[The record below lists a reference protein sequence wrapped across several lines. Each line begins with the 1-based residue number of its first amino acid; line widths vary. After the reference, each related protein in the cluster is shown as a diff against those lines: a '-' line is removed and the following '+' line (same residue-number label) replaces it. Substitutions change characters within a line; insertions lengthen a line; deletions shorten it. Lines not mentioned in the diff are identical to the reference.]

1 MTRQEVSRRSFLGAS
16 AAAGAAVLTHP
27 VHLAAQAAGIKVADM
42 PDLTIKEAKIYV
54 LDGSSWRN
62 SGAGLSGGNEIA
74 SLVTASGIE
83 GNFTLGNGAGGVRT
97 PAGGWVDFAKT
108 HCVGKNL
115 FDILPTV
122 STIPLQNQPGGGG
135 GGAGPAGAAGGGR
148 GGAGAAGGGAAGAA
162 GAGAGAPGAGRG
174 GGGGRGGGDFIGGFN
189 PGFRSRTHGTGTPGP
204 NAHAAAC
211 DFILWDI
218 LGKAVNRP
226 IYKLLGGTK
235 DKILAYAS
243 SQHLATVEDY
253 GPDILKAKAAGIKAY
268 KIHPGGGQHK
278 AGGRIPAYL
287 GHIDEIKEVRNAVGD
302 DFTLLFDGVQAYNYY
317 EALRVGRALD
327 EYGYDAF
334 EDPMQTTDLE
344 GLIELRKHLD
354 VPTEVGEFLTNI
366 YDYGEYIKRDAMGIV
381 RLVTD
386 GVGGITG
393 SFRVGQLADTFGMPC
408 TPHNWGTFFDMA
420 AAFQVELALPNCYWF
435 EMVWPW
441 EYADRPYV
449 KHQFRVDADGYVAA
463 PTDPGMGYPIDMA
476 VVDKLMTRIDRG

>member
-1 MTRQEVSRRSFLGAS
+1 MAP
-16 AAAGAAVLTHP
+16 P
-27 VHLAAQAAGIKVADM
+27 VNMAAQSAGIKAADL

-74 SLVTASGIE
+74 SLVTNSGIE
-83 GNFTLGNGAGGVRT
+83 GNFTLGNRGN
-97 PAGGWVDFAKT
+97 PPGWVDFGKE

-122 STIPLQNQPGGGG
+122 SYIPLQNRPG
-135 GGAGPAGAAGGGR
+135 
-148 GGAGAAGGGAAGAA
+148 GGAGAAGAAGGARPATGGAAAA
-162 GAGAGAPGAGRG
+162 GTPPPPRM
-174 GGGGRGGGDFIGGFN
+174 GGRQFVGGFN
-189 PGFRSRTHGTGTPGP
+189 PGFNSRPHGTGTPGP
-204 NAHAAAC
+204 NVHAAAC

-226 IYKLLGGTK
+226 IYKILGGTK
-235 DKILAYAS
+235 DKVLAYAS

-253 GPDILKAKAAGIKAY
+253 VPDILKAKAAGIKAY

-278 AGGRIPAYL
+278 GGSQIPSYL
-287 GHIDEIKEVRNAVGD
+287 GHIDEIKTVRAAVGD
-302 DFTLLFDGVQAYNYY
+302 DYTLLYDAVQQYNYY

-327 EYGYDAF
+327 EYGYVSF

-354 VPTEVGEFLTNI
+354 VPTEVGEFLTDI

-381 RLVTD
+381 RLITD
-386 GVGGITG
+386 NVGGITG

-449 KHQFRVDADGYVAA
+449 DHKFRVDADGYVAA
-463 PTDPGMGYPIDMA
+463 PTDPGMGYPLNMA
-476 VVDKLMTRIDRG
+476 AVDKLTTRIDR

>member
-1 MTRQEVSRRSFLGAS
+1 MS
-16 AAAGAAVLTHP
+16 HP
-27 VHLAAQAAGIKVADM
+27 IHMAAQTAGVKPGDL
-42 PDLTIKEAKIYV
+42 PDLTIKEAKVYV

-97 PAGGWVDFAKT
+97 PPGSWVDFAKA

-122 STIPLQNQPGGGG
+122 STIPLQNQTGGGG
-135 GGAGPAGAAGGGR
+135 SAGGR
-148 GGAGAAGGGAAGAA
+148 GAAPAAGGGAAGT
-162 GAGAGAPGAGRG
+162 PGPGPARG
-174 GGGGRGGGDFIGGFN
+174 FGGRGGDFIGGFN
-189 PGFRSRTHGTGTPGP
+189 PGFRSRPHGTGTPGP
-204 NAHAAAC
+204 NAHASAC

-218 LGKAVNRP
+218 LGKTVNRP
-226 IYKLLGGTK
+226 IYKILGGTK

-253 GPDILKAKAAGIKAY
+253 GPDVLKAKAAGIKAY

-278 AGGRIPAYL
+278 TGGRIPSYL
-287 GHIDEIKEVRNAVGD
+287 GHIDEIKEVRTAVGD
-302 DFTLLFDGVQAYNYY
+302 DFTLLYDAVQQYNYY

-327 EYGYDAF
+327 EYGYVSF

-344 GLIELRKHLD
+344 GLIELRQHLD
-354 VPTEVGEFLTNI
+354 VPTEVGEFLTDI

-381 RLVTD
+381 RLVAD

-449 KHQFRVDADGYVAA
+449 KHQFRVDADGYVTA
-463 PTDPGMGYPIDMA
+463 PTEPGMGYPLDMA
-476 VVDKLMTRIDRG
+476 VVDKLLIRIDR